1 MPAGRGEESSL
12 VNFRTKKQSCFRVKA
27 PLELHLEQQCEG
39 IAVAQTEKT
48 YAFFKGKFV
57 PLEEANVNIMN
68 NAFMYG
74 TAVFEGIRGY
84 WNERQGEMYVFR
96 MREHFE
102 RMHDSMKIMYMEP
115 RYSIDEFCKLTIE
128 LLRMNAPRVDTYIR
142 PSAFKAGQKIGP
154 SLENNPTEFYIFTV
168 PFGDYF
174 HGAQGLKV
182 QVSSWR
188 RVEDNAIPARAK
200 IVGAYANTALAKTD
214 ALMAGFDECI
224 VLSENGHVSEGSAMN
239 LFMVKKGILVTT
251 STTENILEGI
261 TRATIMEMAE
271 QELGLRTVA
280 RPIDRSELYTAD
292 ELFFCGT
299 GAQIAPIA
307 SVDRRPIGTGEA
319 GPISKKIQE
328 LYINIC
334 RGELPKYH
342 KWLTPV
348 YGEHK
353 AEMSASPQ
361 ATQKTQSR

>member
-1 MPAGRGEESSL
+1 MGQ
-12 VNFRTKKQSCFRVKA
+12 N
-27 PLELHLEQQCEG
+27 
-39 IAVAQTEKT
+39 KT

-84 WNERQGEMYVFR
+84 WNERKEEMYVFR

-102 RMHDSMKIMYMEP
+102 RMFDSMKIMWMEP
-115 RYSIDEFCKLTIE
+115 KYSIDEFCKLTIE
-128 LLRMNAPRVDTYIR
+128 LLRMNAPRIDTYVR
-142 PSAFKAGQKIGP
+142 PSAYKAGQKIGP

-174 HGAQGLKV
+174 HGAEGLNV
-182 QVSSWR
+182 QISSWR

-239 LFMVKKGILVTT
+239 LFMVRKGKLVTT
-251 STTENILEGI
+251 PITENILEGI
-261 TRATIMEMAE
+261 TRNTIVEFAKE
-271 QELGLRTVA
+271 ELGIETVT
-280 RPIDRSELYTAD
+280 RQIDRSELYTAD

-299 GAQIAPIA
+299 GAQIAPII
-307 SVDRRPIGTGEA
+307 SVDRRPIGTGKEGA
-319 GPISKKIQE
+319 ISKQVKD
-328 LYINIC
+328 LYIQIC
-334 RGELPKYH
+334 RGEVPKYN

-348 YGEHK
+348 YTETVLPTAAPTK
-353 AEMSASPQ
+353 ANTP
-361 ATQKTQSR
+361 TTNR

>member
-1 MPAGRGEESSL
+1 VS
-12 VNFRTKKQSCFRVKA
+12 
-27 PLELHLEQQCEG
+27 
-39 IAVAQTEKT
+39 QTTKT

-74 TAVFEGIRGY
+74 TAIFEGIRGY
-84 WNERQGEMYVFR
+84 YNERKNEMYVFR

-102 RMHDSMKIMYMEP
+102 RMMDSMKIMYMEP
-115 RYSIDEFCKLTIE
+115 KHTVDEFCKLTIE
-128 LLRMNAPRVDTYIR
+128 LLRMNSPKCDTYIR
-142 PSAFKAGQKIGP
+142 PGAFKAGQKIGP

-239 LFMVKKGILVTT
+239 LFMVKRGQLVTT
-251 STTENILEGI
+251 PTTENILEGI
-261 TRATIMEMAE
+261 TRNTIMEMAE
-271 QELGLRTVA
+271 QELGLKTICRTL
-280 RPIDRSELYTAD
+280 DRSELYTAD

-307 SVDRRPIGTGEA
+307 SVDRRPVGTGES
-319 GPISKKIQE
+319 GVISNKIKD
-328 LYINIC
+328 LYISIC
-334 RGELPKYH
+334 RGEMPKYN

-348 YGEHK
+348 YGEHAPEMKSSAQK
-353 AEMSASPQ
+353 AE
-361 ATQKTQSR
+361 TGTR